1 MLNENTVKL
10 IAKIGSI
17 VSLAWIVAKVV
28 LLVLNLCKKR
38 EHSIPYVRN
47 YKKGSFVSNYLV
59 MMLIYFIGI
68 LYSERDLFRAFSTSI
83 NYATDFIVLK
93 LNTAPIARLMEEN
106 PLFSFT
112 VYFGYALIIV
122 GTVMFTLSIMQQYVW
137 SAWMSFLSKIT
148 SKEKLYL
155 FGYNPE
161 NINICKTDGKRRFK
175 YVIAKLNK
183 EDREALYI
191 DNIPYIIATP
201 EEWLRSHISSF
212 IRVGKRR
219 HIFVINTGNEKQN
232 IELCKCFVEAMV
244 AAPDNVR
251 KAIFSKLSIYVFGDP
266 KNKAIYENM
275 TKRGLGCV
283 HYINKYQKIAIDF
296 IDRYPLSLFMDERQ
310 IDYSTSL
317 VREGVDIN
325 VALVGFG
332 KTNREILLS
341 SVASNQFLAD
351 SDSGTIHKPVKYFI
365 FDKNKSEQNKNLNH
379 DYYRLKN
386 KLKSINPSDYLPL
399 PPLPAEEEY
408 LHMDINDVCFY
419 ESVKKIVSRNPDDA
433 NFIVI
438 AFGDDTE
445 NLDMAQKLVEKCK
458 EWDITNVTIFV
469 RAFEWRKEQTPIED
483 ENCYFFGNEQATVFN
498 IDKML
503 SDKLYR
509 MAKIRNEMLELER
522 GMTMQAG
529 EIIDRA
535 FVRENSIASNEKWF
549 KSKSQMQR
557 DSSIF
562 ACLSLRFKLNLMGL
576 DYCEVDADGAALSE
590 EEFMQIYAG
599 NDRPDIE
606 TYNLTVNGKN
616 IVHYGIDYPPSR
628 RKNMAIQEHYR
639 WISFVISRGMVPA
652 TREQILSEFK
662 IKNGAEVYT
671 DGKNYALRRHGNITT
686 FDGLIEFRKLLAKRD
701 GTSEE
706 NKDRLRYRY
715 QILDDAYWL
724 LTSNGYKIVKK
735 VSCRDNCCDF
745 SHKVIEPT
753 RF

>member
-1 MLNENTVKL
+1 MLNENTIKL
-10 IAKIGSI
+10 IAEIGSI
-17 VSLAWIVAKVV
+17 VSLAWIVAKVA
-28 LLVLNLCKKR
+28 LMILNVFKKR
-38 EHSIPYVRN
+38 EHSIPFVRN

-68 LYSERDLFRAFSTSI
+68 LYSKRNLFDAFSTSI
-83 NYATDFIVLK
+83 TYATDFIVLK
-93 LNTAPIARLMEEN
+93 LDTTPISQLMEDN
-106 PLFSFT
+106 LLFNFT
-112 VYFGYALIIV
+112 VYFGYALIVV

-148 SKEKLYL
+148 GKQRLYL

-161 NINICKTDGKRRFK
+161 NLNICKTDGKRRFK
-175 YVIAKLNK
+175 YLIAKINK
-183 EDREALYI
+183 DDRESLYI
-191 DNIPYIIATP
+191 DNIPYLNTNP
-201 EEWLRSHISSF
+201 EEWLRTHISSF
-212 IRVGKRR
+212 IRLGKRR

-232 IELCKCFVEAMV
+232 IELCKCFVEAIGI
-244 AAPDNVR
+244 APDDVR
-251 KAIFSKLSIYVFGDP
+251 RSIFSKLSIYVFGDP

-325 VALVGFG
+325 VVLVGFG

-341 SVASNQFLAD
+341 SVASNQFLSA
-351 SDSGTIHKPVKYFI
+351 SDSGAVHKPVKYYI
-365 FDKNKSEQNKNLNH
+365 IDKNKSEQNKNLNH
-379 DYYRLKN
+379 DYYRLKH
-386 KLKSINPSDYLPL
+386 KIKSIDPKDYLPL

-419 ESVKKIVSRNPDDA
+419 ESVKKIVSRNPSDA

-483 ENCYFFGNEQATVFN
+483 ENCYFFGNEQANVFN

-503 SDKLYR
+503 SDKLYK

-522 GMTMQAG
+522 VMTLKAG
-529 EIIDRA
+529 EIIDST
-535 FVRENSIASNEKWF
+535 FVKENSIISNEKWY

-576 DYCEVDADGAALSE
+576 DYCEEDADGLALSE
-590 EEFMQIYAG
+590 EEYMQIYAG
-599 NDRPDIE
+599 EDRPDID
-606 TYNLTVNGKN
+606 TYSLMVNGKN

-628 RKNMAIQEHYR
+628 RRNMAMQEHYR
-639 WISFVISRGMVPA
+639 WVSFVISRGMIPA
-652 TREQILSEFK
+652 TREQIMSEIG
-662 IKNGAEVYT
+662 IKSGAEAHT
-671 DGKNYALRRHGNITT
+671 DGKNYSLRRHGNITT
-686 FDGLIEFRKLLAKRD
+686 FDGLIEFRRMIAERD
-701 GTSEE
+701 GKSEE
-706 NKDRLRYRY
+706 SKDRLRYRY

-735 VSCRDNCCDF
+735 DLLSR
-745 SHKVIEPT
+745 
-753 RF
+753 